1 LAGSDIATGLF
12 TSAAAGML
20 AALLLAPFQELR
32 RLFFAVNAGL
42 ALGLLALGT
51 AWRPALS
58 FAGVHGRAPDGAGDL
73 AGAGALLAIGLTVAH
88 IATLYL
94 PARGQGRGFLVAA
107 SLAALATTALDGWRA
122 ARGAAGAW
130 WFGASAL
137 AAAALLGSVI
147 VAMIL
152 GHWYLV
158 RWSLPAGHLVRYSLV
173 MAWAVGLRAALL
185 AAALLAFGAA
195 SPGGLRGHLAALAI
209 ERAVFFWPRIAF
221 GIVGPAVFAYM
232 VYETARIRSTQSA
245 TGILYIAVIFV
256 LMGEFLARYLSV
268 AGAGPM

>member
-1 LAGSDIATGLF
+1 
-12 TSAAAGML
+12 M
-20 AALLLAPFQELR
+20 
-32 RLFFAVNAGL
+32 FFAVNAGL
-42 ALGLLALGT
+42 ALALLVLA
-51 AWRPALS
+51 AAFRPAL
-58 FAGVHGRAPDGAGDL
+58 GRAVGEASSPDGAERL
-73 AGAGALLAIGLTVAH
+73 AGATALVAIGLVIGHLVA
-88 IATLYL
+88 LYL
-94 PARGQGRGFLVAA
+94 PSRGQGKVFLVAA
-107 SLAALATTALDGWRA
+107 TVAALVATARDGWRA
-122 ARGAAGAW
+122 ARGGAGAW
-130 WFGASAL
+130 MFGASAL

-158 RWSLPAGHLVRYSLV
+158 RWSLSAGHLVRFSLV
-173 MAWAVGLRAALL
+173 MAWAIGLRAALL
-185 AAALLAFGAA
+185 AAVLLAFGTA
-195 SPGGLRGHLAALAI
+195 SPDGLKGYLTGLAI
-209 ERAVFFWPRIAF
+209 DRAVFFWPRLGF